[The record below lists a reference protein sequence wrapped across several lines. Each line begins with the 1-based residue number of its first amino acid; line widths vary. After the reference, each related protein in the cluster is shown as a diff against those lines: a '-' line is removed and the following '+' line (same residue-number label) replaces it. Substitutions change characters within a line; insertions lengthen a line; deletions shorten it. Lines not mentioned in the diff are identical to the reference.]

1 MNFKILN
8 VANSRQ
14 LQAKKTMRSCS
25 ASSENPY
32 SNLLDCIVFSCFVVY
47 RG

>member
-8 VANSRQ
+8 VVNSRQ

-25 ASSENPY
+25 ASSENPD
-32 SNLLDCIVFSCFVVY
+32 SNLLDCRVCSCCVVY

>member
-14 LQAKKTMRSCS
+14 LQAKKTMRSCL
-25 ASSENPY
+25 ASSENPD
-32 SNLLDCIVFSCFVVY
+32 SNSLDCIVFSCFVLY

>member
-14 LQAKKTMRSCS
+14 LQAKKTMHSCS
-25 ASSENPY
+25 ASSENPD
-32 SNLLDCIVFSCFVVY
+32 SNSLNCIVFSCFVVY